1 MYVELK
7 DINKTFGDYKASDHV
22 SFGIEKGKLIGLL
35 GPSGSGKTT
44 ILRMIAGLEQPDSGE
59 IIIDGKVVNDI
70 PASERGIGF
79 VFQSYALFRYMT
91 VYDNIAFGLKV
102 KKADVSSLNEV
113 CEVCKGADAVI
124 SAFNPGWNNPNIYD
138 ETIKVYLTIIDGVKK
153 AGVNRFLMVGG
164 AGSLFI
170 APGLRLMDSG
180 EVPENILPG
189 VKALGEFYLNF
200 LMKEKEIDWVFFS
213 PAADMRPGVRTG
225 RYRLGK
231 DDMIVDIVGNSHI
244 SVEDYAAAMIDELE
258 HPKHH
263 QERFTIGY

>member
-91 VYDNIAFGLKV
+91 VYDNIASPLVARRLDK
-102 KKADVSSLNEV
+102 
-113 CEVCKGADAVI
+113 
-124 SAFNPGWNNPNIYD
+124 
-138 ETIKVYLTIIDGVKK
+138 TIIH
-153 AGVNRFLMVGG
+153 
-164 AGSLFI
+164 
-170 APGLRLMDSG
+170 DS
-180 EVPENILPG
+180 VIQ
-189 VKALGEFYLNF
+189 
-200 LMKEKEIDWVFFS
+200 LMKELHIEGLEKRYPRQLSGGQKQRVALARLLIYNAEAILLDEPFSALDEDLKGELLKEMKTKLDAYHRPVVFVS
-213 PAADMRPGVRTG
+213 HN
-225 RYRLGK
+225 K
-231 DDMIVDIVGNSHI
+231 DEIKALSHEMDIIKKGEMIHEEI
-244 SVEDYAAAMIDELE
+244 S
-258 HPKHH
+258 
-263 QERFTIGY
+263 

>member
-91 VYDNIAFGLKV
+91 VYDNIASPLVARRLDK
-102 KKADVSSLNEV
+102 
-113 CEVCKGADAVI
+113 
-124 SAFNPGWNNPNIYD
+124 
-138 ETIKVYLTIIDGVKK
+138 TIIH
-153 AGVNRFLMVGG
+153 
-164 AGSLFI
+164 
-170 APGLRLMDSG
+170 DS
-180 EVPENILPG
+180 VIQ
-189 VKALGEFYLNF
+189 
-200 LMKEKEIDWVFFS
+200 LMKELHIEGLEKRYPRQLSGGQKQRVALARLLIYNAEAILLDEPFSALDEDLKGELLKEMKTKLDAYHRPVVFVS
-213 PAADMRPGVRTG
+213 HN
-225 RYRLGK
+225 K
-231 DDMIVDIVGNSHI
+231 DEIKALSHEMYI
-244 SVEDYAAAMIDELE
+244 IKKE
-258 HPKHH
+258 K
-263 QERFTIGY
+263 